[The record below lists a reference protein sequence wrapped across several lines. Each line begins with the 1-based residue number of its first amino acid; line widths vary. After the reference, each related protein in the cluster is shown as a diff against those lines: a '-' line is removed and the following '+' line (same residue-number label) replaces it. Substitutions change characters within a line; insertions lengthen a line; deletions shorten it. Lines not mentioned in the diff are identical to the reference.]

1 MNQEDNKVTEES
13 LTLDYNDLY
22 KLESSDEPTKTELNP
37 NDILFEKEDHI
48 EDETMVRKQEIADTK
63 KNLTFMIV
71 IVIILI
77 VIILF
82 LFPIIFK
89 LINK

>member
-1 MNQEDNKVTEES
+1 MAQNDNQIIDDS

-22 KLESSDEPTKTELNP
+22 KLESTEEEKSQHLNP
-37 NDILFEKEDHI
+37 QDIQFENEDHI
-48 EDETMVRKQEIADTK
+48 EDESIVREQDKVATK
-63 KNLTFMIV
+63 KNLTFMVTMV
-71 IVIILI
+71 IVLI

-89 LINK
+89 LINQ